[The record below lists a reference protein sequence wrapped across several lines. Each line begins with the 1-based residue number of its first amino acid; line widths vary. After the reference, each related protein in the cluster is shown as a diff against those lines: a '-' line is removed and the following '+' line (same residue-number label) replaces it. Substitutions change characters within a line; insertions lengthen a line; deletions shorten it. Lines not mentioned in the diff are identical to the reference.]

1 MPLPIADRARFLE
14 RLAAIVG
21 ERHLLVDAADMAPY
35 LTDWRERY
43 QGRALAVAR
52 PETADAVAEIVQTAR
67 KYRVPIVP
75 QGGNT
80 GLCGGATPD
89 ADGQTLVIQLGRM
102 NRIRAIDSTNNT
114 LIAEAGCT
122 LAAVQSAAR
131 EANRLFPLSL
141 ASEGSCQIGGNL
153 STNAGGVHVLR
164 YGTMRDLTLG
174 LEAVLPNGDIW
185 HGLTA
190 LRKDNTGYDLRHLLI
205 GAEGTLGIITAAALK
220 LFPQPTNRR
229 VVWLGLDSPA
239 LALTLLERAQT
250 AFDTQLTAFEL
261 ICPLSSQLVQTHF
274 PGAVRV
280 SDAPWQVL
288 CEFCD
293 CSETSGEHDLSQRLE
308 TFWGAMLA
316 SEQTK
321 PKTIVIAQT
330 EAQARALWTL
340 REHISEAQKKEGVSI
355 KHDIALPISRIPEF
369 LAQIEAP
376 LQAAF
381 PGARHTAFG
390 HLGDGNLHFNL
401 SCADR
406 ELHTRLLARA
416 EEASR
421 IVYDLVHQLG
431 GSISAEHGIGQLK
444 RPLLD
449 DYKSPVALVAMRAIR
464 QALDPLG
471 LMNPGKGV

>member
-1 MPLPIADRARFLE
+1 MPLSIEDRVCFLE

-35 LTDWRERY
+35 LTDWRDRY
-43 QGRALAVAR
+43 HGRALAVAR
-52 PETADAVAEIVQTAR
+52 PETAEAVAKIVQTALE
-67 KYRVPIVP
+67 YRVPMVP

-89 ADGQTLVIQLGRM
+89 AEGHALVIQLGRL
-102 NRIRAIDSTNNT
+102 NRIRAIDPINNT

-131 EANRLFPLSL
+131 EVEKLFPLSL

-153 STNAGGVHVLR
+153 ATNAGGVHVLR

-174 LEAVLPNGDIW
+174 LEAVLPNGEIW

-220 LFPQPTNRR
+220 LFPQPENRA
-229 VVWLGLDSPA
+229 VVWLGLPSPA
-239 LALTLLERAQT
+239 LALALLERAQA
-250 AFDTQLTAFEL
+250 AFDAQLTAFEL
-261 ICPLSSQLVQTHF
+261 ICPLSSQLVQTHM
-274 PGAVRV
+274 PNAAKV

-293 CSETSGEHDLSQRLE
+293 FSETDGERNLQQRLE
-308 TFWGAMLA
+308 AFWGAILD
-316 SEQTK
+316 SEKIK
-321 PKTIVIAQT
+321 PETIVIAQT
-330 EAQARALWTL
+330 ETQTRALWAL
-340 REHISEAQKKEGVSI
+340 REHISEAQKREGVSV

-369 LAQIEAP
+369 LTQIEAP

-381 PGARHTAFG
+381 PGVRHTAFG

-401 SCADR
+401 SYADR
-406 ELHTRLLARA
+406 DLNAHLLAHA
-416 EEASR
+416 EEANR

-444 RPLLD
+444 RRFLD
-449 DYKSPVALVAMRAIR
+449 DYKSSVALTAMRAIR